1 MTIANIFD
9 ILLLVLLAVV
19 TLRYMQKGFLAGLI
33 QFLGNLLGLVG
44 AALLSP
50 RVADWIFA
58 TFFKGGLTAQIQTT
72 ISQQG
77 TVDLAALVDK
87 YAGFLPDAMEQS
99 LVQSATDLMNS
110 GAPDLAHSLVTELI
124 QPLVTPLITVVV
136 FFVCFA
142 VCKMLISFL
151 AAVLTNLNRVPLVGG
166 VNQFFGFFM
175 GLLAGAMDVFLVV
188 CGVWAVVVITGNNL
202 SWLNQTVLQDSVA
215 FSLFSSF
222 NPFM

>member
-58 TFFKGGLTAQIQTT
+58 TFFKGGLTTQIQTT

-142 VCKMLISFL
+142 VCKMLVSFL

-202 SWLNQTVLQDSVA
+202 SWLNQTVLQDSLA

-222 NPFM
+222 NPFL

>member
-19 TLRYMQKGFLAGLI
+19 TLLYMQKGFLAGLI
-33 QFLGNLLGLVG
+33 QFRGNLLGLVG

-58 TFFKGGLTAQIQTT
+58 TFFKGGLTTQIQTT

-142 VCKMLISFL
+142 VCKMLVSFL

>member
-33 QFLGNLLGLVG
+33 QFLGNLLGLMG

-58 TFFKGGLTAQIQTT
+58 TFFKGGLTTQIQTT

-142 VCKMLISFL
+142 VCKMLVSFL

>member
-58 TFFKGGLTAQIQTT
+58 TFFKGGLTTQIQTT
-72 ISQQG
+72 ISKQG

-142 VCKMLISFL
+142 VCKMLVSFL

>member
-9 ILLLVLLAVV
+9 ILLLVLLFVV
-19 TLRYMQKGFLAGLI
+19 ALRYMRQGFVAGLI

-44 AALLSP
+44 AAVLSP
-50 RVADWIFA
+50 KVADWIFV
-58 TFFKGGLTAQIQTT
+58 TFFEGGLTSQIQATLT
-72 ISQQG
+72 QQG

-87 YAGFLPDAMEQS
+87 YAGFLPDAMEHS
-99 LVQSATDLMNS
+99 LVESATELLNS
-110 GAPDLAHSLVTELI
+110 GAPDLAHSLATGLV

-142 VCKMLISFL
+142 VCKLLVSFL

-166 VNQFFGFFM
+166 VNRFFGFFM

-215 FSLFSSF
+215 FSMFSSF
-222 NPFM
+222 NPFL

>member
-58 TFFKGGLTAQIQTT
+58 TFFKGGLTTQNQTT

-142 VCKMLISFL
+142 VCKMLVSFL

>member
-58 TFFKGGLTAQIQTT
+58 TFFKGGLTTQIQTT

-142 VCKMLISFL
+142 VCKMLVSFL

-202 SWLNQTVLQDSVA
+202 FWLNQTVLQDSVA

>member
-44 AALLSP
+44 AALLSR

-58 TFFKGGLTAQIQTT
+58 TFFKGGLTTQIQTT

-142 VCKMLISFL
+142 VCKMLVSFL

>member
-33 QFLGNLLGLVG
+33 QFLGNLLVLVG

-58 TFFKGGLTAQIQTT
+58 TFFKGGLTTQIQTT

-142 VCKMLISFL
+142 VCKMLVSFL

>member
-58 TFFKGGLTAQIQTT
+58 TFFKGGLTTQIQTT

-110 GAPDLAHSLVTELI
+110 DAPDLAHSLVTELI

-142 VCKMLISFL
+142 VCKMLVSFL
-151 AAVLTNLNRVPLVGG
+151 AAVLTNLNRVPLVGS

>member
-9 ILLLVLLAVV
+9 ILMLVVLVAV
-19 TLRYMQKGFLAGLI
+19 TLRYMQQGFVAGLI
-33 QFLGNLLGLVG
+33 QFLGNLLGLIG
-44 AALLSP
+44 AAILSP
-50 RVADWIFA
+50 QVATWIFA
-58 TFFKGGLTAQIQTT
+58 TFFKGGLTTQIQTT

-142 VCKMLISFL
+142 VCKMLVSFL

>member
-58 TFFKGGLTAQIQTT
+58 TFFKGGLTTQIQTT

-110 GAPDLAHSLVTELI
+110 DAPDLAHSLVTELI

-142 VCKMLISFL
+142 VCKMLVSFL

>member
-58 TFFKGGLTAQIQTT
+58 TFFKGGLTTQIQTT

-142 VCKMLISFL
+142 VCQMLVSFL

>member
-58 TFFKGGLTAQIQTT
+58 TFFKGGLTTQIQTT

-142 VCKMLISFL
+142 VCKMLVSFL

-222 NPFM
+222 NPFL

>member
-58 TFFKGGLTAQIQTT
+58 TFFKGGLTTQIQTT

-142 VCKMLISFL
+142 VCKMLVSFL
-151 AAVLTNLNRVPLVGG
+151 AALLTNLNRVPLVGG

>member
-9 ILLLVLLAVV
+9 ILMLVLLAVV
-19 TLRYMQKGFLAGLI
+19 TLRYMRQGFVAGLI
-33 QFLGNLLGLVG
+33 QFLGNLLGLIG
-44 AALLSP
+44 AAILSP
-50 RVADWIFA
+50 QVADWVFVN
-58 TFFKGGLTAQIQTT
+58 FFEGGLTSQLQAT

-77 TVDLAALVDK
+77 TVDMAALVDK

-99 LVQSATDLMNS
+99 LVESATELLNN
-110 GAPDLAHSLVTELI
+110 GAPNLAHSLVVELI

-142 VCKMLISFL
+142 ICKLLVSFL

-166 VNQFFGFFM
+166 VNRFLGFFM
-175 GLLAGAMDVFLVV
+175 GLLAGVMDVFLVV

-202 SWLNQTVLQDSVA
+202 SWLNQAVLRDSVA

-222 NPFM
+222 NPFL

>member
-58 TFFKGGLTAQIQTT
+58 TFFKGGLTTQIQTT

-110 GAPDLAHSLVTELI
+110 DAPDLAHSLVTELI
-124 QPLVTPLITVVV
+124 QPLVTPLITVAGKPTASRRATTAIQPSLRTSVV
-136 FFVCFA
+136 KKNMHSA
-142 VCKMLISFL
+142 NAHPSK
-151 AAVLTNLNRVPLVGG
+151 
-166 VNQFFGFFM
+166 
-175 GLLAGAMDVFLVV
+175 
-188 CGVWAVVVITGNNL
+188 VVVPN
-202 SWLNQTVLQDSVA
+202 SCSQ
-215 FSLFSSF
+215 SSQVPPQVGKMEKGF
-222 NPFM
+222 KTTANPNPATASSSTIASSEKARAAT

>member
-58 TFFKGGLTAQIQTT
+58 TFFKGGLTTQIQTT

-142 VCKMLISFL
+142 LCKMLVSFL

>member
-58 TFFKGGLTAQIQTT
+58 TFFKGGLTTQIQTT

-142 VCKMLISFL
+142 VCKMLVSFL

>member
-58 TFFKGGLTAQIQTT
+58 TFFKGGLTTQIQTT

-142 VCKMLISFL
+142 VCKMLVSFL

-202 SWLNQTVLQDSVA
+202 SWLNQTMLQDSVA

>member
-1 MTIANIFD
+1 M
-9 ILLLVLLAVV
+9 
-19 TLRYMQKGFLAGLI
+19 
-33 QFLGNLLGLVG
+33 G

-58 TFFKGGLTAQIQTT
+58 TFFKGGLTTQIQTT

-142 VCKMLISFL
+142 VCKMLVSFL

>member
-19 TLRYMQKGFLAGLI
+19 ALRYMSKGFLAGLI

-58 TFFKGGLTAQIQTT
+58 TFFKGGLTTQIQTT

-142 VCKMLISFL
+142 VCKMLVSFL

>member
-50 RVADWIFA
+50 RVADWIFT
-58 TFFKGGLTAQIQTT
+58 TFFKGGLTTQIQTT

-142 VCKMLISFL
+142 VCKMLVSFL

>member
-58 TFFKGGLTAQIQTT
+58 TFFKGGLTTQIQTT

-142 VCKMLISFL
+142 VCKMLVSFL
-151 AAVLTNLNRVPLVGG
+151 AAVLTNLNRVPLVGS

>member
-58 TFFKGGLTAQIQTT
+58 TFFKGGLTTQIQTT

-142 VCKMLISFL
+142 VCKMLVSFL
-151 AAVLTNLNRVPLVGG
+151 AAVLTNLNRMPLVGG

>member
-58 TFFKGGLTAQIQTT
+58 TFFKGGLTTQIQTT

-142 VCKMLISFL
+142 VSKMLVSFL

>member
-19 TLRYMQKGFLAGLI
+19 ALRYMQKGFLAGLI
-33 QFLGNLLGLVG
+33 QFLGNLIGLVG
-44 AALLSP
+44 AAILSP
-50 RVADWIFA
+50 QVADWVFA
-58 TFFKGGLTAQIQTT
+58 TFFEGGLTTQIQTT
-72 ISQQG
+72 ITQQG

-99 LVQSATDLMNS
+99 LVESATELMNS

-142 VCKMLISFL
+142 VCKLVISFL

-166 VNQFFGFFM
+166 VNRFLGFFM

-222 NPFM
+222 NPFL

>member
-58 TFFKGGLTAQIQTT
+58 TFFKGGLTTQIQTT

-142 VCKMLISFL
+142 VCKMLVSFL

-166 VNQFFGFFM
+166 VNRFLGFFM

>member
-58 TFFKGGLTAQIQTT
+58 TFFKGGLTTQIQTT

-142 VCKMLISFL
+142 VCKMLVSFL
-151 AAVLTNLNRVPLVGG
+151 AAVLTNLNRVPPVGG

>member
-33 QFLGNLLGLVG
+33 QFLGNLLGLGG

-50 RVADWIFA
+50 RVADWIYA
-58 TFFKGGLTAQIQTT
+58 TFFKGGLTTQIQTT

-142 VCKMLISFL
+142 VCKMLVSFL

>member
-58 TFFKGGLTAQIQTT
+58 TFFKGGLTTQIQTT

-77 TVDLAALVDK
+77 TVDQAALVDK

-142 VCKMLISFL
+142 VCKMLVSFL

>member
-19 TLRYMQKGFLAGLI
+19 TLRYMQRGFLAGLI

-58 TFFKGGLTAQIQTT
+58 TFFKGGLTTQIQTT

-110 GAPDLAHSLVTELI
+110 DAPDLAHSLVTELI

-142 VCKMLISFL
+142 VCKMLVSFL

>member
-33 QFLGNLLGLVG
+33 QFLGNLLGLGG

-50 RVADWIFA
+50 RVADWIYA
-58 TFFKGGLTAQIQTT
+58 TFFKGGLTTQIQTT

-110 GAPDLAHSLVTELI
+110 DAPDLAHSLVTELI

-142 VCKMLISFL
+142 VCKMLVSFL